1 MTSATRKAMVD
12 VYGTLIKAGWGEPTD
27 QAEEPATAYELSQ
40 LERPEEHVAMAE
52 WVVAEKLTRDQAA
65 AAFREKTGR
74 GEASGRKG
82 RAEIR
87 LEGGR
92 KVIVS
97 GLADD
102 RPETILAAL
111 RQAMKSVQGRVREA
125 VQGDEKA
132 A

>member
-1 MTSATRKAMVD
+1 
-12 VYGTLIKAGWGEPTD
+12 
-27 QAEEPATAYELSQ
+27 
-40 LERPEEHVAMAE
+40 
-52 WVVAEKLTRDQAA
+52 VAEKLTRDQAA
-65 AAFREKTGR
+65 AAVREKTGR
-74 GEASGRKG
+74 GDFPGKV

-92 KVIVS
+92 KVAVS

-111 RQAMKSVQGRVREA
+111 RQAMKAVQGRAREA
-125 VQGDEKA
+125 AQGDEKA